1 MPSFLDTP
9 RASCDLTPQYPAARG
24 QIDFP
29 LGQTVVEDGKTIG
42 VLHLITGQYF
52 AGAERVQD
60 LLALRLPEEGFH
72 LAFACVKPG
81 QFASSRKSQA
91 PTYNV
96 PMAFRGDLRAAVRIA
111 RIARTERYL
120 LLHAHTVRTAMVGR
134 VASLLAGLPMVYHVH
149 SPTARNTTRPVLNR
163 IAATVER
170 WSLAGVAHLITV
182 SESLARHM
190 KSQGFARQKIT
201 VVYNGVPALA
211 RLPERSC
218 PQGHW
223 NIGVVAL
230 FRPRKG
236 IEVLL
241 QALATL
247 KQQGVRFTL
256 HAIGDF
262 EDCDYQRQM
271 KRSAAEL
278 GLTDNVQ
285 WHGFV
290 QDVNAEL
297 ARLDMLVLPSLFGEG
312 LPMVVLE
319 AMAAGVPVV
328 ATDVEGI
335 GEAIRHGQEGI
346 LVPPGD
352 PLSLANGIR
361 LLTSGAI
368 SWTALR
374 VAAWRRQQEMFSDR
388 SMAAGVAAVYR
399 RVLRWGA
406 EPTLP

>member
-1 MPSFLDTP
+1 MQSFLDTA
-9 RASCDLTPQYPAARG
+9 RDSCEVIPQYPAAGG
-24 QIDFP
+24 QLDIP
-29 LGQTVVEDGKTIG
+29 LGQTVVEGSKTIR

-81 QFASSRKSQA
+81 QFASSRKNLA
-91 PTYNV
+91 PIYNV
-96 PMAFRGDLRAAVRIA
+96 PMAFRGDLRAAMRIA
-111 RIARTERYL
+111 RIAQAERYR
-120 LLHAHTVRTAMVGR
+120 LLHAHTVRTAMVGSI
-134 VASLLAGLPMVYHVH
+134 ASLLTRLPMVYHVH
-149 SPTARNTTRPVLNR
+149 SPTACNTTRPLLNR
-163 IAATVER
+163 LAATVER

-190 KSQGFARQKIT
+190 QSQGFSRQKIA
-201 VVYNGVPALA
+201 VVYNGVPTLA
-211 RLPERSC
+211 RLPERPC

-223 NIGVVAL
+223 NIGVIAL

-236 IEVLL
+236 IEILL

-247 KQQGVRFTL
+247 KQQGMSFIL

-262 EDCDYQRQM
+262 EDCDYQRHI
-271 KRSAAEL
+271 KRSAADL
-278 GLTDNVQ
+278 GLTDNVR

-297 ARLDMLVLPSLFGEG
+297 VRLDMLVLPSLFGEG

-328 ATDVEGI
+328 ATDVEGV

-346 LVPPGD
+346 LVRPGD

-361 LLTSGAI
+361 LLTRGEV
-368 SWTALR
+368 SWTGLR
-374 VAAWRRQQEMFSDR
+374 LAAWRRQQEMFSDR

-399 RVLRWGA
+399 RVLKCPA
-406 EPTLP
+406 KVNPV